1 LSIADDIARLD
12 ELHTKGA
19 LSDDEF
25 ERAKKRLLDGQPPPP
40 PPAFEALNTLRRS
53 RADRWLGGVCGGIA
67 RSTGIDSWL
76 WRLAFALVA
85 FAGGAGIVVYVLLWI
100 FVPEE

>member
-1 LSIADDIARLD
+1 MSIADDIARLD
-12 ELHTKGA
+12 ELHAKGA
-19 LSDDEF
+19 LSDEEF
-25 ERAKKRLLDGQPPPP
+25 ERAKKRLLDNQPLP
-40 PPAFEALNTLRRS
+40 PPAFEALNALRRS

-67 RSTGIDSWL
+67 RATGIESWL

-85 FAGGAGIVVYVLLWI
+85 FAGGAGIVIYVLLWI